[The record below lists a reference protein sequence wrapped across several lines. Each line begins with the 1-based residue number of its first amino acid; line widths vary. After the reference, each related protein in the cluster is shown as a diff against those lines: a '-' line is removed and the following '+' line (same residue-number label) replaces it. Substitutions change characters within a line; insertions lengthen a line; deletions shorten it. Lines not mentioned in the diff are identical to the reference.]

1 MLNLTFLSTIVADS
15 MSAIKDTVYAV
26 SATITNAPVSSE
38 ASGFVQSVSEATG
51 MTPDG
56 IKQAVVAFAMSFL
69 VKLIKVLLI
78 WFVGRWVLKRVVK
91 LLKLIMEK
99 HVDNVSV
106 RSFIIS
112 VIDVVVMIILILM
125 IIGVLGIDTSSF
137 IAIFA
142 SAGVAIGM
150 ALSGT
155 LQNFAGGVMILLF
168 RPFKVGDFI
177 EAQGIAGTVKEIQ
190 IFNTIVHTGDNKVIL
205 LPNGPV
211 STGIINNYSR
221 EPLRRVDFT
230 FSISYGDDFYKA
242 KEVLLALVAED
253 KRVLDKPAAP
263 FVELGALAASSI
275 DLTVRLWCH
284 QEDYW
289 GIKFDLNRKV
299 YETFPKHG
307 LNFPYQTLTVNVTK
321 E

>member
-1 MLNLTFLSTIVADS
+1 MLKLFFLQTLSAAEGVVNEVAQEPTTYDIVQ
-15 MSAIKDTVYAV
+15 TVTDL
-26 SATITNAPVSSE
+26 S
-38 ASGFVQSVSEATG
+38 G
-51 MTPDG
+51 MTPEG
-56 IKQAVVAFAMSFL
+56 IKQAVTSFAVSFA

-78 WFVGRWVLKRVVK
+78 WFVGRWVLKRVVR
-91 LLKLIMEK
+91 LLKHIMEK

-106 RSFIIS
+106 RSFVIS
-112 VIDVVVMIILILM
+112 IIDVVVMILLILM

-177 EAQGIAGTVKEIQ
+177 EAQGVAGTVKEIQ
-190 IFNTIVHTGDNKVIL
+190 IFNTVVHTGDNKVIL

-221 EPLRRVDFT
+221 APLRRVDFT
-230 FSISYGDDFYKA
+230 FSISYGDDFNKA

-253 KRVLDKPAAP
+253 ERVLTEPAAP

-275 DLTVRLWCH
+275 DLTVRLWCK

-289 GIKFDLNRKV
+289 KIKFDLNRKV

>member
-1 MLNLTFLSTIVADS
+1 MFLFQFLNEVAATDSVATAGVSDTLSSIS
-15 MSAIKDTVYAV
+15 GMSAD
-26 SATITNAPVSSE
+26 E
-38 ASGFVQSVSEATG
+38 
-51 MTPDG
+51 
-56 IKQAVVAFAMSFL
+56 IKQVVTTFVMSFSIKL
-69 VKLIKVLLI
+69 VKVLLI
-78 WFVGRWVLKRVVK
+78 WFVGRWVLKRVVN
-91 LLKLIMEK
+91 LLKRIMEK
-99 HVDNVSV
+99 HIDNVSV

-112 VIDVVVMIILILM
+112 IIDVVVMILLILM

-177 EAQGIAGTVKEIQ
+177 EAQGVSGSVKEIQ
-190 IFNTIVHTGDNKVIL
+190 IFNTVITTPDNKVLL

-230 FSISYGDDFYKA
+230 FSISYGDDFEKA
-242 KEVLLALVAED
+242 KKVLLALVADD
-253 KRVLDKPAAP
+253 KRVLNEPAAP

-275 DLTVRLWCH
+275 DITVRLWCK

-289 GIKFDLNRKV
+289 GIKFDLNKKV
-299 YETFPKHG
+299 YETFPKEG
-307 LNFPYQTLTVNVTK
+307 LNFPFQTLTVNVTK

>member
-1 MLNLTFLSTIVADS
+1 MFLFQFLNEVAVADS
-15 MSAIKDTVYAV
+15 VATSTATDTLSSISGMS
-26 SATITNAPVSSE
+26 
-38 ASGFVQSVSEATG
+38 
-51 MTPDG
+51 PDE
-56 IKQAVVAFAMSFL
+56 IKQVVTTFAMSFA
-69 VKLIKVLLI
+69 VKLVKVLLI
-78 WFVGRWVLKRVVK
+78 WFVGRWVLKRVVN
-91 LLKLIMEK
+91 LLKRIMEK
-99 HVDNVSV
+99 HIDNVSV

-112 VIDVVVMIILILM
+112 IIDVVVMILLILM

-177 EAQGIAGTVKEIQ
+177 EAQGVSGTVKEIQ
-190 IFNTIVHTGDNKVIL
+190 IFNTVITTPDNKVLL

-230 FSISYGDDFYKA
+230 FSISYGDDFEKA
-242 KEVLLALVAED
+242 KKVLLALVAED
-253 KRVLDKPAAP
+253 KRVLSEPAAP
-263 FVELGALAASSI
+263 FVELGELAASSI
-275 DLTVRLWCH
+275 DITVRLWCK

-289 GIKFDLNRKV
+289 GIKFDLNKRV
-299 YETFPKHG
+299 YETFPKEG

>member
-1 MLNLTFLSTIVADS
+1 MLKLFFLQTLSAANDVASEVAQAPEVSDFAQT
-15 MSAIKDTVYAV
+15 MSDL
-26 SATITNAPVSSE
+26 S
-38 ASGFVQSVSEATG
+38 G
-51 MTPDG
+51 MTPEG
-56 IKQAVVAFAMSFL
+56 IKQAITAFAVSFA

-91 LLKLIMEK
+91 LLKYVMEK
-99 HVDNVSV
+99 HIDNASV
-106 RSFIIS
+106 RSFVIS
-112 VIDVVVMIILILM
+112 IIDVVVMILLILM

-168 RPFKVGDFI
+168 RPFKVGDYI
-177 EAQGIAGTVKEIQ
+177 EAQGVAGTVKEIQ

-221 EPLRRVDFT
+221 APLRRVDFT
-230 FSISYGDDFYKA
+230 FSISYGDDFNKA

-253 KRVLDKPAAP
+253 ERVLNEPAAP

-275 DLTVRLWCH
+275 DLTVRLWCK

-289 GIKFDLNRKV
+289 KIKFDLNRKV

>member
-1 MLNLTFLSTIVADS
+1 MFLNLFNSIGAVASDAVASSALFSDS
-15 MSAIKDTVYAV
+15 IANVDASLIIDTLTTVAI
-26 SATITNAPVSSE
+26 S
-38 ASGFVQSVSEATG
+38 
-51 MTPDG
+51 
-56 IKQAVVAFAMSFL
+56 FALKL
-69 VKLIKVLLI
+69 VKVLLI
-78 WFVGRWVLKRVVK
+78 WFVGRWVTRRVVN
-91 LLKLIMEK
+91 LIKRLMEARN
-99 HVDNVSV
+99 VNVSIRTFV
-106 RSFIIS
+106 GSLVDVVTMIVLIIMIIS
-112 VIDVVVMIILILM
+112 VL
-125 IIGVLGIDTSSF
+125 GVDTSSF

-177 EAQGIAGTVKEIQ
+177 EAQGVSGTVKEIQ
-190 IFNTIVHTGDNKVIL
+190 IFNTVVHTGDNKVIL

-221 EPLRRVDFT
+221 EDVRRVDFT
-230 FSISYGDDFYKA
+230 YSISYGDDFEKA
-242 KEVLLALVAED
+242 KKVLLKLIAED
-253 KRVLDKPAAP
+253 SRVLDQPAAP

-275 DLTVRLWCH
+275 DITVRLWCK
-284 QEDYW
+284 QQDYW
-289 GIKFDLNRKV
+289 GIHFDLNRKV
-299 YETFPKHG
+299 YETFPKEG

>member
-1 MLNLTFLSTIVADS
+1 MLNIQFLNQTL
-15 MSAIKDTVYAV
+15 SAASDTVKNVAE
-26 SATITNAPVSSE
+26 AASS
-38 ASGFVQSVSEATG
+38 SGLAQTLTDLSG
-51 MTPDG
+51 MTPEG
-56 IKQAVVAFAMSFL
+56 IKQTITAFVVSFSI
-69 VKLIKVLLI
+69 KLIKVLFI
-78 WFVGRWVLKRVVK
+78 WFVGRWLLKRVVR
-91 LLKLIMEK
+91 LLKRIMEK
-99 HVDNVSV
+99 HVDNVTV
-106 RSFIIS
+106 RSFVIS
-112 VIDVVVMIILILM
+112 IIDVVVMIMLILM

-168 RPFKVGDFI
+168 RPFKVGDYI
-177 EAQGIAGTVKEIQ
+177 EAQGVAGTVKEIQ
-190 IFNTIVHTGDNKVIL
+190 MFNTIVHTGDNKVIL

-221 EPLRRVDFT
+221 APLRRVDFT
-230 FSISYGDDFYKA
+230 FSISYGDDFNKA

-253 KRVLDKPAAP
+253 ERVLTEPAAP

-275 DLTVRLWCH
+275 DLTVRLWCK

-289 GIKFDLNRKV
+289 KIKFDLNRKV

>member
-1 MLNLTFLSTIVADS
+1 MFLFHFLNEVAATDSVATAGVSDTLSSIS
-15 MSAIKDTVYAV
+15 GMSAD
-26 SATITNAPVSSE
+26 E
-38 ASGFVQSVSEATG
+38 
-51 MTPDG
+51 
-56 IKQAVVAFAMSFL
+56 IKQVVTTFVMSFSIKL
-69 VKLIKVLLI
+69 VKVLLI
-78 WFVGRWVLKRVVK
+78 WFVGRWVLKRVVN
-91 LLKLIMEK
+91 LLKRIMEK
-99 HVDNVSV
+99 HIDNVSV
-106 RSFIIS
+106 RTFIIS
-112 VIDVVVMIILILM
+112 IIDVVVMILLILM

-177 EAQGIAGTVKEIQ
+177 EAQGVSGSVKEIQ
-190 IFNTIVHTGDNKVIL
+190 IFNTVITTPDNKVLL

-221 EPLRRVDFT
+221 EPMRRVDFT
-230 FSISYGDDFYKA
+230 FSISYGDDFEKA
-242 KEVLLALVAED
+242 KKVLLALVADD
-253 KRVLDKPAAP
+253 KRVLNEPAAP

-275 DLTVRLWCH
+275 DITVRLWCK

-289 GIKFDLNRKV
+289 GIKFDLNKKV
-299 YETFPKHG
+299 YETFPKEG
-307 LNFPYQTLTVNVTK
+307 LNFPFQTFTVNVTK

>member
-1 MLNLTFLSTIVADS
+1 MFLFQFLNEVAATDSVATAGVSDTLSSIS
-15 MSAIKDTVYAV
+15 GMSAD
-26 SATITNAPVSSE
+26 E
-38 ASGFVQSVSEATG
+38 
-51 MTPDG
+51 
-56 IKQAVVAFAMSFL
+56 IKQVVTTFVMSFSIKL
-69 VKLIKVLLI
+69 VKVLLI
-78 WFVGRWVLKRVVK
+78 WFVGRWVLKRVVN
-91 LLKLIMEK
+91 LLKRIMEK
-99 HVDNVSV
+99 HIDNVSV

-112 VIDVVVMIILILM
+112 IIDVVVMILLILM

-177 EAQGIAGTVKEIQ
+177 EAQGVSGSVKEIQ
-190 IFNTIVHTGDNKVIL
+190 IFNTVITTPDNKVLL

-230 FSISYGDDFYKA
+230 FSISYGDDFEKA
-242 KEVLLALVAED
+242 KKVLLALVADD
-253 KRVLDKPAAP
+253 KRVLNEPAAP

-275 DLTVRLWCH
+275 DITVRLWCK

-289 GIKFDLNRKV
+289 GIKFDLNKKV
-299 YETFPKHG
+299 YETFPKEG

>member
-1 MLNLTFLSTIVADS
+1 MLKLFFLQTL
-15 MSAIKDTVYAV
+15 SAASD
-26 SATITNAPVSSE
+26 TITAVAEETTS
-38 ASGFVQSVSEATG
+38 SGFAETASELTG
-51 MTPDG
+51 MTPEG
-56 IKQAVVAFAMSFL
+56 IKQAVTAFALSFA

-91 LLKLIMEK
+91 LLKRIMEK
-99 HVDNVSV
+99 HVENVSV
-106 RSFIIS
+106 RSFIVSI
-112 VIDVVVMIILILM
+112 IDVVVMIMLILM

-177 EAQGIAGTVKEIQ
+177 EAQGVAGTVKEIQ

-221 EPLRRVDFT
+221 APLRRVDFT
-230 FSISYGDDFYKA
+230 FSISYGDDFNKA
-242 KEVLLALVAED
+242 KNVLLALVAED
-253 KRVLDKPAAP
+253 ERVLNEPAAP

-275 DLTVRLWCH
+275 DLTVRLWCK

-289 GIKFDLNRKV
+289 KIKFDLNRKV
-299 YETFPKHG
+299 YETVPKHG